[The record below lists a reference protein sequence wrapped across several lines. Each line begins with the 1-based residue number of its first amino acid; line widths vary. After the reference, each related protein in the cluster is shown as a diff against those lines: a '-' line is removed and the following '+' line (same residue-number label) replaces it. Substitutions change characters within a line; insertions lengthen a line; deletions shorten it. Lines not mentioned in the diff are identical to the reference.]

1 MQLALQELIK
11 NKTVL
16 IIAHRLMTIRNA
28 NKIMVINHGK
38 IEETGTHD
46 QLLANERTYHKM
58 WAAYTASSDWELKK
72 EQIRRWQRH
81 EKDKSYLSGDGG
93 KSKETEKAGD
103 LDGCYQYKSV
113 FFYVPGTVCY
123 HDIFLLCRGCRFAG
137 Y

>member
-1 MQLALQELIK
+1 MQSLICQIRKVLQELIK

-72 EQIRRWQRH
+72 GT
-81 EKDKSYLSGDGG
+81 DK
-93 KSKETEKAGD
+93 EVAKA
-103 LDGCYQYKSV
+103 
-113 FFYVPGTVCY
+113 
-123 HDIFLLCRGCRFAG
+123 
-137 Y
+137 